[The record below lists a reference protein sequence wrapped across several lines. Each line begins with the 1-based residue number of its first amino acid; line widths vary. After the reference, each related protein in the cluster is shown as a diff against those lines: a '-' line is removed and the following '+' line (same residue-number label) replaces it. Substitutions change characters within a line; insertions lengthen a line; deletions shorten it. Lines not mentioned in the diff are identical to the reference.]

1 MLSKRNKELEKF
13 LAFMI
18 KKCIISSKHEG
29 RVYMLKD
36 ILIELGVPNDENIL
50 KFAQLEIRKNLKD
63 DNISTA
69 DKNHIW
75 YREND
80 KTYYVGVI
88 KEEDKVI
95 GLSVN
100 TKSSNGFENF
110 TYTKNI
116 IFGGTNFGFN
126 EFKGLEYAKNMSRLL
141 SMMHASALEKDQEE
155 FENYIKSYRDIFSI
169 YDDFHYG
176 QKAKDFTN
184 KDIKIIVSELIKVE
198 NPDVDIYLPTSKG
211 ITIDEKNKF

>member
-1 MLSKRNKELEKF
+1 
-13 LAFMI
+13 
-18 KKCIISSKHEG
+18 
-29 RVYMLKD
+29 MLKD

-75 YREND
+75 YREDD

-110 TYTKNI
+110 YLYKEYNI
-116 IFGGTNFGFN
+116 W
-126 EFKGLEYAKNMSRLL
+126 R
-141 SMMHASALEKDQEE
+141 
-155 FENYIKSYRDIFSI
+155 
-169 YDDFHYG
+169 
-176 QKAKDFTN
+176 
-184 KDIKIIVSELIKVE
+184 
-198 NPDVDIYLPTSKG
+198 
-211 ITIDEKNKF
+211 NKFWV

>member
-75 YREND
+75 YREDD
-80 KTYYVGVI
+80 KTYYVGV
-88 KEEDKVI
+88 
-95 GLSVN
+95 
-100 TKSSNGFENF
+100 
-110 TYTKNI
+110 
-116 IFGGTNFGFN
+116 
-126 EFKGLEYAKNMSRLL
+126 
-141 SMMHASALEKDQEE
+141 
-155 FENYIKSYRDIFSI
+155 
-169 YDDFHYG
+169 
-176 QKAKDFTN
+176 
-184 KDIKIIVSELIKVE
+184 
-198 NPDVDIYLPTSKG
+198 
-211 ITIDEKNKF
+211 